1 MPVTAV
7 EGTAEEAVAV
17 DWVCP
22 GPCPLSAVAM
32 IDPPVGIALARAEIA
47 APAAVVPA
55 LSTTP
60 PTVFSAPIPG
70 GPVSPER

>member
-1 MPVTAV
+1 MVEVLV
-7 EGTAEEAVAV
+7 EGREEVVV

-22 GPCPLSAVAM
+22 GPCPASAVAM
-32 IDPPVGIALARAEIA
+32 IAPPVGIAFARAEMA

-70 GPVSPER
+70 GPASPAR